1 MIYFDLKPLFHLRGI
16 SNPFTALVD
25 AGLSPQTAT
34 KLLNSHTRVMKLDQ
48 IELLCKIL
56 KCSPNDLMIWR
67 APKGSTLPDDHPLH
81 KLKRDN
87 QIQDTLKDLPLDQ
100 LNEIAEVINRMKNK

>member
-1 MIYFDLKPLFHLRGI
+1 MLYFDIKPLFHLRGI
-16 SNPFTALVD
+16 KNPFTVLVD

-67 APKGSTLPDDHPLH
+67 APKESNLEADHPLH
-81 KLKRDN
+81 KLQRHT
-87 QIQDTLKDLPLDQ
+87 QIQDTLKSLPLDQ